1 MLKLRNIKRNETVI
15 ECDIIPEDS
24 NHAGHMIVDMD
35 SGNIQEYSLPDGYE
49 WCRNHVNHAQ
59 TELLK
64 LSREKDIPG
73 EKLVMWY

>member
-1 MLKLRNIKRNETVI
+1 MLKLKNIKRNNRVI

-24 NHAGHMIVDMD
+24 KQKGNVVVDIA
-35 SGNIQEYSLPDGYE
+35 SGNLREYSLPEGYE

-59 TELLK
+59 IELLK
-64 LSREKDIPG
+64 LSREKNMPD